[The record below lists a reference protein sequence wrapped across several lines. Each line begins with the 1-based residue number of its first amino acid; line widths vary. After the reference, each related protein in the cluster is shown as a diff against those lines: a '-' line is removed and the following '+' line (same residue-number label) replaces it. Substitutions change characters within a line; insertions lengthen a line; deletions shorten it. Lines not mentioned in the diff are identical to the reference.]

1 MPVPQDPASPPSSS
15 SPRKPWTA
23 PKLESV
29 DVAERTNKK
38 TLSPSDG
45 SGTHDMFS

>member
-1 MPVPQDPASPPSSS
+1 MTLPPETTPTLPAAA
-15 SPRKPWTA
+15 PRKSWSA

-38 TLSPSDG
+38 TVLPSDG
-45 SGTHDMFS
+45 SGSQTIS

>member
-1 MPVPQDPASPPSSS
+1 MTVPPETTPTLPGA
-15 SPRKPWTA
+15 SPRKPWSA

-38 TLSPSDG
+38 TVTPTDG
-45 SGTHDMFS
+45 VGTHQLS

>member
-1 MPVPQDPASPPSSS
+1 MTVPSETTPTLPAA
-15 SPRKPWTA
+15 SPRKPWSA

-38 TLSPSDG
+38 TVSPSDG
-45 SGTHDMFS
+45 TGTHTIS

>member
-1 MPVPQDPASPPSSS
+1 MTVPPETTPTLPAA

-23 PKLESV
+23 PKLDSV

-38 TLSPSDG
+38 VVPSPDG
-45 SGTHDMFS
+45 TGTRSIS

>member
-1 MPVPQDPASPPSSS
+1 MTVPPETTPTLPAAA
-15 SPRKPWTA
+15 PRKPWAA

-38 TLSPSDG
+38 TVSPSDG
-45 SGTHDMFS
+45 SGTRTLS